1 MSIVDLAGGVADA
14 VEPIVMNAGEEYQ
27 VRVISC
33 DVKMNKNDEPYM
45 LPRFEVVDEPL
56 AKEITKY
63 FPIPFDGLD
72 DKKKNSAKLGLSRFF
87 EAFGYEAGESFDS
100 EDLIGLTG
108 WVILGVEEDDQY
120 GTSNY
125 VKRFI
130 AAK

>member
-1 MSIVDLAGGVADA
+1 MSIVDLAGGVADD
-14 VEPIVMNAGEEYQ
+14 VEPIVMNADEEYQ
-27 VRVISC
+27 VRIISC

-63 FPIPFDGLD
+63 LPLPFAEMDE
-72 DKKKNSAKLGLSRFF
+72 KKKNNAKLGLARLFD
-87 EAFGYEAGESFDS
+87 AFGYEASESFDS
-100 EDLIGLTG
+100 EDLIGLIG

-125 VKRFI
+125 IKRFI
-130 AAK
+130 AGK